1 MLEASNSVC
10 EAFNVVVY
18 PSYNLG
24 LQPVLGV
31 DLLSFR
37 LGSEF
42 HRCSFLYQPVNAL
55 VPLSSNKQLLFGVD
69 WAPMLTDEA
78 YSEVVQ
84 GPGWDCVRFG
94 CFQK

>member
-37 LGSEF
+37 LGSEKLLLIF
-42 HRCSFLYQPVNAL
+42 VSASDRTRTTEFEQATALRCGL
-55 VPLSSNKQLLFGVD
+55 G
-69 WAPMLTDEA
+69 TDA
-78 YSEVVQ
+78 Y
-84 GPGWDCVRFG
+84 R
-94 CFQK
+94 